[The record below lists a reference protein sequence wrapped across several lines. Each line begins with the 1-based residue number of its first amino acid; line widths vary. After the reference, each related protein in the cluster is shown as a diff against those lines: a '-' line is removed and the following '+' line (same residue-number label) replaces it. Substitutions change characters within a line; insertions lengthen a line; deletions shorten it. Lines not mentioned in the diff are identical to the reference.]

1 MQEKGYI
8 SMVLHAHLPYVR
20 HPEYKY
26 FLEENWLFEAIN
38 ETYIPLLNIFDTLLH
53 DGVNFKLTMS
63 LTPTLLAMLSDPL
76 LQERYVKHIDS
87 LIELAEKEV
96 IRTQLTSDYNKV
108 AKMYLDKFNLNRNV
122 FVVKY
127 NNNLINGFKKFQ
139 DSGNLEIITCC
150 ATHGFL
156 PLMSVNSK
164 AVEAQIKIAVDSYE
178 RHLGRKPRGIWLAE
192 CGYFPGH
199 DEILKKYG
207 IKFFFTDTH
216 GVLHSTP
223 RPKYGVFAPVFCKS
237 KVAVFGRDAESSR
250 SVWSMNEGYPGDYNY
265 REFYRDVGFDL
276 DLDYIRPYIHPDG
289 IRINTGIKY
298 YKITGKTNQKEVY
311 DPQKASYMAKEHA
324 ANFHFNRVKQAE
336 HLARYMDRKPIVV
349 SPYDA
354 ELFGHWWYEGPQF
367 IEHFLKMACDTKSI
381 IKPLTPFEYLEKY
394 PENQVVT
401 PSFSSWGHKGYCE
414 VWLSPQNDWIYK
426 HLIEIAER
434 MVELATFYQN
444 QSSDLLVNRALA
456 QAARELLLA
465 QSSDWAFIMYNNTTV
480 EYAVKR
486 TKDHIN
492 RFNSLYEQIK
502 RKRIVPEFLQALEY
516 HDNIFPDIDYRVYAM

>member
-38 ETYIPLLNIFDTLLH
+38 ETYIPLLSVFETLWR
-53 DGVNFKLTMS
+53 DGVNFKITMS

-76 LQERYVKHIDS
+76 LQERYVKHIDA
-87 LIELAEKEV
+87 LIELADKEV
-96 IRTQLTSDYNKV
+96 TRTQLMSDFNKV
-108 AKMYLDKFNLNRNV
+108 ARMYLDRFNLNRNI
-122 FVVKY
+122 FVSQY

-139 DSGNLEIITCC
+139 DLGNLEIITCC

-207 IKFFFTDTH
+207 IQFFFTDTH
-216 GVLHSTP
+216 GVLHASP
-223 RPKYGVFAPVFCKS
+223 RPKYGVFAPVFCNS
-237 KVAVFGRDAESSR
+237 GVAAFGRDVESSR

-276 DLDYIRPYIHPDG
+276 DLDYIKPYIHPDG

-298 YKITGKTNQKEVY
+298 YKITGKTNQKEIY
-311 DPQKASYMAKEHA
+311 NPEKADYMAKEHA
-324 ANFHFNRVKQAE
+324 ANFHFNRVKQVE
-336 HLARYMDRKPIVV
+336 HLGRYMDRKPLVV

-354 ELFGHWWYEGPQF
+354 ELFGHWWYEGPKF
-367 IEHFLKMACDTKSI
+367 IEYFL
-381 IKPLTPFEYLEKY
+381 
-394 PENQVVT
+394 
-401 PSFSSWGHKGYCE
+401 
-414 VWLSPQNDWIYK
+414 
-426 HLIEIAER
+426 
-434 MVELATFYQN
+434 
-444 QSSDLLVNRALA
+444 
-456 QAARELLLA
+456 
-465 QSSDWAFIMYNNTTV
+465 
-480 EYAVKR
+480 
-486 TKDHIN
+486 
-492 RFNSLYEQIK
+492 
-502 RKRIVPEFLQALEY
+502 
-516 HDNIFPDIDYRVYAM
+516 